1 VRRGQVVV
9 GVAAALAAH
18 GALAFAAPS
27 IGVIVTGEPTL
38 QAKVRAR
45 ITLWSQQHGY
55 TVAPHPL
62 PADAQKTLA
71 NCFVI
76 EDTACARGV
85 FEHQASSDYLVFV
98 RVELARREKE
108 VSLVGYWFLKDRE
121 AVADKRTC
129 KPCTSAALGPAVGE
143 LMGSL
148 FDATALA
155 KSRLRINSPPAL
167 VVMLD
172 GANVGV
178 TPLEQDV
185 SPGSHAVELVRDG
198 APVGSVTVEVKAGEI
213 TDVAIPIKAEAAPQ
227 PTLRVSVAG
236 ATPPPAEAPAVEH
249 RPSRILPGVVMA
261 VGAGAVIVGGVF
273 VYYGHRNGPDDPLIY
288 PDATKQGA
296 IIAGV
301 GGAALIAGLVWWLHD
316 ASASSGPIAAVGA
329 SGTLIGWGGHF

>member
-1 VRRGQVVV
+1 V
-9 GVAAALAAH
+9 ALAS
-18 GALAFAAPS
+18 AAPS
-27 IGVIVTGEPTL
+27 IGVIVAGEPTL

-45 ITLWSQQHGY
+45 ITLWSQEHGY
-55 TVAPHPL
+55 TVVPHPL

-76 EDTACARGV
+76 EDAACARGV
-85 FEHQASSDYLVFV
+85 YEHQASSDYLVYV
-98 RVELARREKE
+98 RVELARRDRE
-108 VSLVGYWFLKDRE
+108 VSLVGYWFLKDRD

-129 KPCTSAALGPAVGE
+129 KPCTSAALGPSVGE
-143 LMGSL
+143 LMGGL

-155 KSRLRINSPPAL
+155 KARLRINTPPAL

-213 TDVAIPIKAEAAPQ
+213 ADVAVPIKEAAPE
-227 PTLRVSVAG
+227 PALRVSVAG
-236 ATPPPAEAPAVEH
+236 GTPPEAPVALD
-249 RPSRILPGVVMA
+249 RPSRILPTVVMA
-261 VGAGAVIVGGVF
+261 IGAGAIVVGGVF

-301 GGAALIAGLVWWLHD
+301 GGLALLGGLVWWLHD
-316 ASASSGPIAAVGA
+316 SSGSGPIAAVGA
-329 SGTLIGWGGHF
+329 GGTMIGWGGHF